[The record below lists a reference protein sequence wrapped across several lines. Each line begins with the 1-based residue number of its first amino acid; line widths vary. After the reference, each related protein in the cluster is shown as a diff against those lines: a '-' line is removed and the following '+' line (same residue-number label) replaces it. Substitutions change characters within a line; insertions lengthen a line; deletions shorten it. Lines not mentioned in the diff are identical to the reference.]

1 MKAFF
6 LICGVFHCFGF
17 VSSES
22 CVQVQDYVC
31 KEFPTGYP
39 PGLSSLVF
47 FVRNVGEI
55 NSTLFNCT
63 DLSSATSLT
72 MTQCGITVIAPGAF
86 AQFQNLKMLNLRNN
100 DLSQITSD
108 WFIHKEVLE
117 SLILTNNSITVLN
130 ETALAGFVGLLILN
144 VSQNRIH
151 TITSNSFHFLTRL
164 RHLDLSY
171 NKLRHLGVDTLMPLN
186 KTKILLYENPW
197 NCSCGVYE
205 FSHYLRELQMA
216 SLLQNDMEVLCESP
230 AHQQGRHVWN
240 VSKCVNPVTDVAI
253 TTGNSQTLTPEST
266 NQATI
271 ICLVVL
277 YHRKHEQKHRLAIQ
291 PFPEEQDNTR
301 HAHPDCRATA
311 EVSKEVESISCDQK
325 RQQHTGNNRLLL
337 RLDQSLLESEIYQI
351 YSTGIYQT
359 REMTGRAKS
368 AGPVL
373 SRTDGSERR
382 PHAKEEDPEV
392 WQGEVQAVH
401 GGWTEQKYKGELK
414 DKEVKYGKKEEEE
427 RAGKTEIEKK
437 LRHVLRQDDE
447 FITSLQ
453 TRVEYKQNLEGG
465 KKDEHVLE
473 GNVKDKKILYS
484 EDSVTSEVDCNSDD
498 AYNLSSSSAR
508 SQPSQ
513 DQDDIF
519 QPLGVVE
526 NMPYL
531 TIGPDPEKQSP
542 NAEHICN
549 TKASTRQLNLRPF
562 RRTLSWPPT
571 AAQWKKQWAQT
582 QQVHSVSPKL
592 IFVTQ
597 YEYHVGMFPPGIS
610 SAIPENFPEASC
622 SGVSEQQLQMKDLL
636 HIQSVEPSMETSEFL
651 NRSCI
656 QNLSSLTRDY
666 VEVNGEHSEM
676 IKCHSPINNEAH
688 SDLVTIKP
696 LCERLSSEAASEVK
710 MRSSTKSKTNQSSN
724 RKQTQA
730 IRKPKETVRDGRKVM
745 RSRER
750 DQSHSNSGV
759 HRSGGSPSDDNLL
772 VDNEYTFIDLL
783 HEVVENHGR
792 WTRDRWSHKSKQKT
806 KQASK
811 S

>member
-1 MKAFF
+1 
-6 LICGVFHCFGF
+6 
-17 VSSES
+17 
-22 CVQVQDYVC
+22 
-31 KEFPTGYP
+31 
-39 PGLSSLVF
+39 
-47 FVRNVGEI
+47 
-55 NSTLFNCT
+55 
-63 DLSSATSLT
+63 
-72 MTQCGITVIAPGAF
+72 
-86 AQFQNLKMLNLRNN
+86 
-100 DLSQITSD
+100 
-108 WFIHKEVLE
+108 
-117 SLILTNNSITVLN
+117 
-130 ETALAGFVGLLILN
+130 
-144 VSQNRIH
+144 
-151 TITSNSFHFLTRL
+151 
-164 RHLDLSY
+164 
-171 NKLRHLGVDTLMPLN
+171 
-186 KTKILLYENPW
+186 
-197 NCSCGVYE
+197 
-205 FSHYLRELQMA
+205 
-216 SLLQNDMEVLCESP
+216 MEVLCESP
-230 AHQQGRHVWN
+230 AHQQGRPVWN
-240 VSKCVNPVTDVAI
+240 VTKCVNPVTDVAI

-266 NQATI
+266 NLATI
-271 ICLVVL
+271 ISLVVVLCALVLVICVLAVL

-392 WQGEVQAVH
+392 WRGEV
-401 GGWTEQKYKGELK
+401 GE
-414 DKEVKYGKKEEEE
+414 YGKKEEEE
-427 RAGKTEIEKK
+427 QAGKSEMEKK
-437 LRHVLRQDDE
+437 LRHVEGQDDE
-447 FITSLQ
+447 FITRLQ

-465 KKDEHVLE
+465 KKDEHILE

-484 EDSVTSEVDCNSDD
+484 EDSTSEVDCNSDDD

-513 DQDDIF
+513 DQDDSF

-531 TIGPDPEKQSP
+531 TIGADPEKQSP
-542 NAEHICN
+542 NTEQICN
-549 TKASTRQLNLRPF
+549 TKASTRQLNLKPF

-582 QQVHSVSPKL
+582 QQVLSVSPKL

-622 SGVSEQQLQMKDLL
+622 SGFSEQQLQMKDLV
-636 HIQSVEPSMETSEFL
+636 HIQSVEPSMETGEFL

-666 VEVNGEHSEM
+666 VKVNGEHSEM

-688 SDLVTIKP
+688 LDLVTIKP

-730 IRKPKETVRDGRKVM
+730 ITGRKPKETVRDGRKVM
-745 RSRER
+745 RSIQK
-750 DQSHSNSGV
+750 DQSHSNSGA

-792 WTRDRWSHKSKQKT
+792 WTRDRWMQSHKSKQKT
-806 KQASK
+806 KQVSK

>member
-1 MKAFF
+1 M
-6 LICGVFHCFGF
+6 
-17 VSSES
+17 
-22 CVQVQDYVC
+22 
-31 KEFPTGYP
+31 
-39 PGLSSLVF
+39 
-47 FVRNVGEI
+47 
-55 NSTLFNCT
+55 
-63 DLSSATSLT
+63 
-72 MTQCGITVIAPGAF
+72 
-86 AQFQNLKMLNLRNN
+86 
-100 DLSQITSD
+100 
-108 WFIHKEVLE
+108 
-117 SLILTNNSITVLN
+117 
-130 ETALAGFVGLLILN
+130 
-144 VSQNRIH
+144 
-151 TITSNSFHFLTRL
+151 
-164 RHLDLSY
+164 
-171 NKLRHLGVDTLMPLN
+171 
-186 KTKILLYENPW
+186 
-197 NCSCGVYE
+197 
-205 FSHYLRELQMA
+205 
-216 SLLQNDMEVLCESP
+216 
-230 AHQQGRHVWN
+230 
-240 VSKCVNPVTDVAI
+240 
-253 TTGNSQTLTPEST
+253 
-266 NQATI
+266 
-271 ICLVVL
+271 
-277 YHRKHEQKHRLAIQ
+277 
-291 PFPEEQDNTR
+291 
-301 HAHPDCRATA
+301 A

-351 YSTGIYQT
+351 YSTGIYPT

-368 AGPVL
+368 AEPVL

-392 WQGEVQAVH
+392 WRGEVQAVH
-401 GGWTEQKYKGELK
+401 GGWTEQEYKADLK
-414 DKEVKYGKKEEEE
+414 EKEGKDGKKEEEE
-427 RAGKTEIEKK
+427 QAGKTKMEKK
-437 LRHVLRQDDE
+437 LRHVERQDDE

-453 TRVEYKQNLEGG
+453 TSRVEYKQNLEGG
-465 KKDEHVLE
+465 KKDEHILE
-473 GNVKDKKILYS
+473 GNVKDKKNLYS

-498 AYNLSSSSAR
+498 DAYNLSSSSAR
-508 SQPSQ
+508 SQPSH
-513 DQDDIF
+513 DQDDSF

-531 TIGPDPEKQSP
+531 TIGADPEKQSP
-542 NAEHICN
+542 NTEQICN
-549 TKASTRQLNLRPF
+549 TKASTRQLNLKPF

-582 QQVHSVSPKL
+582 QQVLSVSPKL

-610 SAIPENFPEASC
+610 SAIPENVPQASC
-622 SGVSEQQLQMKDLL
+622 SGFSELHMKDLV
-636 HIQSVEPSMETSEFL
+636 HIQSVEPGEFL

-730 IRKPKETVRDGRKVM
+730 ITGRKPKETVRDGRKVM

-750 DQSHSNSGV
+750 DQSHSNSGAQ
-759 HRSGGSPSDDNLL
+759 RSGGSPSDDNLL

-783 HEVVENHGR
+783 HEVVENNGR
-792 WTRDRWSHKSKQKT
+792 WTRDRWMQSHKSKQKT